1 MLIPTNATAEA
12 IVKMQQQNFGY
23 QSQLDT
29 LTDLLADNER
39 LILELSP
46 AATWE
51 EVEDPDTSDTNPE
64 DGLLPTPF
72 PAPTNPDL
80 DITS

>member
-1 MLIPTNATAEA
+1 MLVPTNATAEA
-12 IVKMQQQNFGY
+12 IEKMQQQNFGY

-29 LTDLLADNER
+29 LTALLEDNER

-51 EVEDPDTSDTNPE
+51 EVEDPDTSDTDPE
-64 DGLLPTPF
+64 DGLLDIPF
-72 PAPTNPDL
+72 PPPINPEL
-80 DITS
+80 DTTS

>member
-23 QSQLDT
+23 QSQIET
-29 LTDLLADNER
+29 LTALLEDNER

-46 AATWE
+46 DATWQ
-51 EVEDPDTSDTNPE
+51 EVEDPDVSDTNPE

-72 PAPTNPDL
+72 PPPTDPEETV
-80 DITS
+80 I